1 MSRTSSLEIISH
13 KGELPSLD
21 HTRLRKI
28 RKKYLYK
35 FNELWVWYLFATIFY
50 KKNKMIKLRTG
61 MTITTGMTRA
71 GMMTMRMGM
80 TMMRTGMTRVG
91 MGMMTI
97 RTGTEMTMRTE
108 MGTMTI

>member
-50 KKNKMIKLRTG
+50 KKNSTQAVRRGCQYLHSPKK
-61 MTITTGMTRA
+61 
-71 GMMTMRMGM
+71 
-80 TMMRTGMTRVG
+80 
-91 MGMMTI
+91 
-97 RTGTEMTMRTE
+97 TESPVEFWYELGLATQKKK
-108 MGTMTI
+108 

>member
-50 KKNKMIKLRTG
+50 KKNSTQAVRRERQYLYSPKKTESPVKFWYELGFARGVLR
-61 MTITTGMTRA
+61 
-71 GMMTMRMGM
+71 
-80 TMMRTGMTRVG
+80 
-91 MGMMTI
+91 I
-97 RTGTEMTMRTE
+97 RSIRISGHPSE
-108 MGTMTI
+108 

>member
-50 KKNKMIKLRTG
+50 KKIVLRLYDVNVSTFTAQKKLSLQSNF
-61 MTITTGMTRA
+61 
-71 GMMTMRMGM
+71 
-80 TMMRTGMTRVG
+80 
-91 MGMMTI
+91 
-97 RTGTEMTMRTE
+97 GTNWATLLRKKK
-108 MGTMTI
+108 

>member
-50 KKNKMIKLRTG
+50 KKNSTQAVRRGRQYQFTAQSLQPIF
-61 MTITTGMTRA
+61 
-71 GMMTMRMGM
+71 
-80 TMMRTGMTRVG
+80 
-91 MGMMTI
+91 
-97 RTGTEMTMRTE
+97 GTDWA
-108 MGTMTI
+108 